1 MYKLLLATDQPE
13 ILDAFAAVP
22 SWEAMGFRP
31 PRVVS
36 SARAAIDSLKAHHV
50 DGIAFALP
58 AEDESLLM
66 AYLSADYPILPIF
79 ATGKT
84 QAEVVA
90 SVEEL
95 RRLLNRTHM
104 DFSNDDF
111 GEKDM
116 LQLCRHE
123 FFRSLLGGRIVGE
136 SNVLNH
142 LRLLRSRMDP
152 TKPCVVVDMELPE
165 GDDFLSGR
173 WHYGPERLEVALRNF
188 FGAELD
194 GMRMLASVLP
204 DERIRLLCC
213 PMLGAAVEADSITA
227 AVSNHAQEAMAQVEE
242 YLGLELHIVN
252 IHILP
257 ALTALAR
264 HNP

>member
-22 SWEAMGFRP
+22 SWEGMGFRP
-31 PRVVS
+31 PRQVS
-36 SARAAIDSLKAHHV
+36 SARAAIESLKAHHV
-50 DGIAFALP
+50 DAIAFALP
-58 AEDESLLM
+58 EADEQLLM
-66 AYLSADYPILPIF
+66 AHLAADHPILPIF
-79 ATGKT
+79 ATSK
-84 QAEVVA
+84 ASSEVVA

-123 FFRSLLGGRIVGE
+123 FFRDLLGGRVVGE
-136 SNVLNH
+136 KNVLSH

-152 TKPCVVVDMELPE
+152 TKPCVVVDMALPE

-204 DERIRLLCC
+204 DQRIRLLCC
-213 PMLGAAVEADSITA
+213 PMLGADVEADSITA
-227 AVSNHAQEAMAQVEE
+227 AVSSHAQEAMDQVRE
-242 YLGLELHIVN
+242 YLGLDLSIVN

-264 HNP
+264 RNS

>member
-1 MYKLLLATDQPE
+1 MYKLLLATDRPE

-22 SWEAMGFRP
+22 SWEGMGFRQ
-31 PRVVS
+31 PRMVS
-36 SARAAIDSLKAHHV
+36 SARAAMDSLKVHHV
-50 DGIAFALP
+50 DGIAIALP
-58 AEDESLLM
+58 EAEERVLM
-66 AYLSADYPILPIF
+66 AHLMNDYPILPIF
-79 ATGKT
+79 ATGVT
-84 QAEVVA
+84 AGEVMA

-111 GEKDM
+111 GEGDM

-123 FFRSLLGGRIVGE
+123 FFRALLGGRVAGE
-136 SNVLNH
+136 VSVRNH

-152 TKPCVVVDMELPE
+152 DKPCVVVDMALPE

-188 FGAELD
+188 FGAELN
-194 GMRMLASVLP
+194 GMRILASVLP

-213 PMLGAAVEADSITA
+213 PMVGAAVEADSITA
-227 AVSNHAQEAMAQVEE
+227 TVSSHVQEAMEHVRE
-242 YLGLELHIVN
+242 YLGLDMRIAN
-252 IHILP
+252 IHVLP
-257 ALTALAR
+257 TLTALAAR
-264 HNP
+264 Q